1 METLSVSLYLS
12 PTNIELFS
20 AATTLAL
27 LVYELEVFNCRLILK
42 MRRIIVVD
50 LPMTGFMS
58 ISPHYPMPGT
68 IV

>member
-12 PTNIELFS
+12 RTNIELFS

-27 LVYELEVFNCRLILK
+27 LVYELEVLNCRLILK

-58 ISPHYPMPGT
+58 ISPHYPMSGT